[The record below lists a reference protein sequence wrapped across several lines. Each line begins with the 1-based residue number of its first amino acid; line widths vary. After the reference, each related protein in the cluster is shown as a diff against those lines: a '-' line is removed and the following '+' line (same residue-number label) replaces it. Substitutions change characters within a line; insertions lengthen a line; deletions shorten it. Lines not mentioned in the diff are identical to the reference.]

1 MLCALNVIF
10 LSLVVL
16 NKMSLALGVVDTA
29 VLIMTLL
36 VGAVAGRVVPFFTA
50 RGLNLSEQVRTPK
63 LDKLVVFSSFFA
75 IAWFFMSQLFFS
87 AMSTGWVFAW
97 LACLHS
103 ARCVLWWHKGILKVP
118 LLWSLHV
125 AYWALSVGLILVALS
140 YFSPIILFKDAL
152 HLITVGTIGVMIIAM
167 MVRVSHGHTGRALQA
182 PAYISLAFVL
192 IVIAAIVRSLLP
204 VYLGHHL
211 AWQLS
216 ALLWVAG
223 FSLFLFHCAPILVN
237 RRVDGRRG

>member
-1 MLCALNVIF
+1 M
-10 LSLVVL
+10 
-16 NKMSLALGVVDTA
+16 
-29 VLIMTLL
+29 
-36 VGAVAGRVVPFFTA
+36 
-50 RGLNLSEQVRTPK
+50 
-63 LDKLVVFSSFFA
+63 
-75 IAWFFMSQLFFS
+75 
-87 AMSTGWVFAW
+87 
-97 LACLHS
+97 
-103 ARCVLWWHKGILKVP
+103 P

-125 AYWALSVGLILVALS
+125 AYWALSVGLILIALS

-182 PAYISLAFVL
+182 PAYISLAFIL
-192 IVIAAIVRSLLP
+192 IALAAIVRSLLP